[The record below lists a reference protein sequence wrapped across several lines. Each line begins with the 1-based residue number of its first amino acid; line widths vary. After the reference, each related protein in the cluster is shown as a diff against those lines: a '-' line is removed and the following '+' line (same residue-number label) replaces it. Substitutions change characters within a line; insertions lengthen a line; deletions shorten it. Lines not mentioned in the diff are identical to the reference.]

1 MRKRYWLT
9 VIISALFGA
18 LALWLVLP
26 EAFAPA
32 SLVTLRRLTSYH
44 YAAVALVITGW
55 WSAAAVRFMLLS
67 RAVGRPIRFHQG
79 VRVTV
84 AGIFAATVTP
94 SGGGSGVGV
103 ALSLNRYGL
112 SLHEA
117 VAVTTLTLTLDLAFF
132 TWAVPA
138 SFFYLLAEGVR
149 LPGENLGALVVVV
162 SLVLL
167 ALGYLVTFRLAL
179 LSRGLKRV
187 AFLSLLRPLRRRLLR
202 FVNELTTAHA
212 LFNGRGG
219 LEHLS
224 FHLLTLLTWL
234 FHLGLL
240 NVVAWALELGIPPLE
255 LLALQLLILV
265 LSFAIPTP
273 GGSGY
278 LEAALALALK
288 GDAPAQTLSAAVVV
302 WRVFGYYLY
311 FLVGPLNSFTLLA
324 RRRGPRAARVSPPDR

>member
-9 VIISALFGA
+9 ILASTLFGA
-18 LALWLVLP
+18 LALWAVLP
-26 EAFAPA
+26 DAFTPA
-32 SLVTLRRLTSYH
+32 SLATLRRLKPYH
-44 YAAVALVITGW
+44 YAAVALSTVGW
-55 WSAAAVRFMLLS
+55 WAASALRFKLLS
-67 RAVGRPIRFHQG
+67 RAVERPIRFHQG
-79 VRVTV
+79 VRVTL

-103 ALSLNRYGL
+103 AISLTRYGL

-138 SFFYLLAEGVR
+138 SFFYLLAQSVR
-149 LPGENLGALVVVV
+149 LPGQNLGVVVVVV
-162 SLVLL
+162 SLALL
-167 ALGYLVTFRLAL
+167 TLGYLVTFRLAL

-187 AFLSLLRPLRRRLLR
+187 AFLSPLRPLRRRLLR

-212 LFNGRGG
+212 LFNRREGF
-219 LEHLS
+219 EHLG
-224 FHLLTLLTWL
+224 FHLLTALTWL

-240 NVVAWALELGIPPLE
+240 NVVAWALELSVGPLE
-255 LLALQLLILV
+255 LLALHLLILT

-278 LEAALALALK
+278 LEAALALVLK
-288 GDAPAQTLSAAVVV
+288 GDAPAQTLSVAVVV

-324 RRRGPRAARVSPPDR
+324 RRRRPRPAPFSPPDQ